1 MGIKSNPCKECQS
14 IYHTAMYHKPKKPI
28 KRTAI
33 KQSSTKS
40 ISVKKIANGGKAST
54 LKKKKSPTRSQL
66 VKKLD
71 KVFSQYIRLRTA
83 DEFGNVTCVTSG
95 LRGHWKTMQ
104 AGHFYTRGR
113 YPTRW
118 DETNVHVQSVQS
130 NIFLKGDYINYTR
143 FMIDKYGREYVD
155 ELEIKSKSTSKIS
168 TPQLKEMIAVYE
180 QKVSTLIGNK

>member
-1 MGIKSNPCKECQS
+1 
-14 IYHTAMYHKPKKPI
+14 MYHKPKKPI

-33 KQSSTKS
+33 KSHIVAGSKKA
-40 ISVKKIANGGKAST
+40 ISP
-54 LKKKKSPTRSQL
+54 KKKPTKKKAPTRSQL

-71 KVFSQYIRLRTA
+71 KVFSTYIRLRTA

-95 LRGHWKTMQ
+95 LTGHWKTMQ

-155 ELEIKSKSTSKIS
+155 ELEIKSKSTEKIS
-168 TPQLKEMIAVYE
+168 TPRLKEMIAEYE
-180 QKVSTLIGNK
+180 EKNKQLTGGQNA

>member
-1 MGIKSNPCKECQS
+1 MANRMKQQACKFVLESGEKCLS
-14 IYHTAMYHKPKKPI
+14 IYHTAMYHKPKEPI

-33 KQSSTKS
+33 KKTARDINVPS
-40 ISVKKIANGGKAST
+40 
-54 LKKKKSPTRSQL
+54 KKKPTKKKAPTRPQL

-71 KVFSQYIRLRTA
+71 KVFSIYIRLRTA
-83 DEFGNVTCVTSG
+83 DEFGMVTCVTSG

-155 ELEIKSKSTSKIS
+155 ELEIKSKSTEKI
-168 TPQLKEMIAVYE
+168 TTVKLKEMIEYYE
-180 QKVSTLIGNK
+180 NVVKNY